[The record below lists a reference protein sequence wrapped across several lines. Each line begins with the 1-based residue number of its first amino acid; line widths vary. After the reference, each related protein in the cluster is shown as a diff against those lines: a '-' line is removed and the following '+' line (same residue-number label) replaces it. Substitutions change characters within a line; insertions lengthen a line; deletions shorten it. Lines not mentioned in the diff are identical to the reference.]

1 MEGSDRAVM
10 KAAARR
16 KVPAATP
23 PPAGSAPRT
32 IGWEQGRPWTNVF
45 GPRGEPVV
53 LIVLAIAVGVIGG
66 LGAIVFRWM
75 IRLFTMLFTA
85 PAGTWPGVAAAGGPW
100 HAVRLALSLA
110 TPAVGLVIVSA
121 ISHYLAPEVKGH
133 GVPQIL
139 EALALR
145 GGRIRPRVA
154 AFGSVS
160 PAITIGSGG
169 SVGQEGPIALIGAS
183 FGSLTGQFLRLP
195 DRYIGVLLAC
205 GAAAGVAAT
214 FNAPIA
220 GAFFGLEV
228 VLGSYA
234 MGAVVPVLVAAVTGS
249 ATFTAIMGHELV
261 LPGPAYVLDRPSLL
275 LPVLA
280 LGLVT
285 GLAGVAYTRGL
296 ERVETLSERWRAPFW
311 VKAALGGVAVGA
323 IGLLFPQVLRVGY
336 ETMEQAVR
344 GELPLATMA
353 ALLVAKYVATV
364 VTIGAGGSGGVFAP
378 SLFLGTMLGGVF
390 GAALERWAP
399 GLVIEGNPYAVVGMG
414 AIFAGSAQAPLT
426 AITIILEMT
435 GDWGLTLGVMGACA
449 ISYFVHGSLS
459 RDSMYTVRLSRRG
472 IVIVRGSEVRPTERI
487 TVSAAMAP
495 LAGTIHRDVPVQEA
509 YRRLIQEDHEP
520 LLVVDDDGRL
530 VGVVSLSDLRTL
542 PGVGSNQTPVGR
554 VARTSVVTVYPD
566 DTLERAMRR
575 FGVYDFAML
584 PVVSREDPRRVVG
597 RLRRSDVLRAYH
609 AYTMHTY
616 EVAVRIDFLRDAHGD
631 QGAFREVVLSEASPV
646 VGRRLVEVGL
656 PAECVV
662 VTVRRGQEVLVPHG
676 DTELRQGDR
685 VLIFAVPAARA
696 DAIAARL
703 GGEVPVGMGRSASLV
718 SPPSQRGAG
727 GLLPTD

>member
-1 MEGSDRAVM
+1 MRSPSEGE
-10 KAAARR
+10 
-16 KVPAATP
+16 VPATI
-23 PPAGSAPRT
+23 PASAGPAPRS

-75 IRLFTMLFTA
+75 IRFFTTLFTA
-85 PAGTWPGVAAAGGPW
+85 AAGTWQGSAGAAASWGVARVAL
-100 HAVRLALSLA
+100 AVA
-110 TPAVGLVIVSA
+110 TPAVGLVIVGA
-121 ISHYLAPEVKGH
+121 IARYLAPEVKGH

-154 AFGSVS
+154 AFGIVS

-183 FGSLTGQFLRLP
+183 FGSLVGQFLRLP

-205 GAAAGVAAT
+205 GSAAGIAAT

-249 ATFTAIMGHELV
+249 ATFSAIMGHELV
-261 LPGPAYVLDRPSLL
+261 LPGPSYVLHRPSLL
-275 LPVLA
+275 LPVLG
-280 LGLVT
+280 LGVITGLV
-285 GLAGVAYTRGL
+285 GVAYTRGL
-296 ERVETLSERWRAPFW
+296 ERVETLSDRWRAPFW
-311 VKAALGGVAVGA
+311 VKAAAGGAVVGA

-336 ETMEQAVR
+336 ETMGQAVR

-353 ALLVAKYVATV
+353 ALLAAKYVATL

-390 GAALERWAP
+390 GAVLERWAP
-399 GLVIEGNPYAVVGMG
+399 GLVIEGSPYAVVGMG

-472 IVIVRGSEVRPTERI
+472 IVIVRGSEVRPTERV
-487 TVSAAMAP
+487 TVAAAMAP
-495 LAGTIHRDVPVQEA
+495 VGGTIHRDMPVQEA

-530 VGVVSLSDLRTL
+530 VGVVSFSDLRTL
-542 PGVGSNQTPVGR
+542 PGVASNQTPVSH

-631 QGAFREVVLSEASPV
+631 QGAFREVILSEASPV
-646 VGRRLVEVGL
+646 AGRKLGEVRL

-662 VTVRRGQEVLVPHG
+662 VTVRRGREVLVPHG
-676 DTELRQGDR
+676 DTDLRPGDR
-685 VLIFAVPAARA
+685 VLIFAVPATRA
-696 DAIAARL
+696 DAIAAWL
-703 GGEVPVGMGRSASLV
+703 GGEMPVGMGRSASFV
-718 SPPSQRGAG
+718 SAPS
-727 GLLPTD
+727 